1 MDAFGNK
8 VETLYLFLMVL
19 GFSRKRYA
27 ELVERPDLVT
37 FLDVHRRAFEYFG
50 GVPSECLYDCMKN
63 VVTRVSGSE
72 PKWNDLFYEFAR
84 HHGYAPRLC
93 PPYGSWVK
101 GKVERPIRFVRED
114 FWRGY
119 QYGGLTEANKD
130 LLVWLQKKELSIHG
144 TTQMTIVERFEQ
156 ERGHLGGLPLV
167 AFDTSAR
174 YFRTVHKD
182 CCIHLGYNRYM
193 LPIRGLAKR
202 SLCGS
207 RTLWCVYTTAP
218 HSW

>member
-1 MDAFGNK
+1 M
-8 VETLYLFLMVL
+8 
-19 GFSRKRYA
+19 
-27 ELVERPDLVT
+27 
-37 FLDVHRRAFEYFG
+37 
-50 GVPSECLYDCMKN
+50 
-63 VVTRVSGSE
+63 
-72 PKWNDLFYEFAR
+72 
-84 HHGYAPRLC
+84 
-93 PPYGSWVK
+93 
-101 GKVERPIRFVRED
+101 RED

-182 CCIHLGYNRYM
+182 CCIYLGYNRYM
-193 LPIRGLAKR
+193 LPHQSVGKKVVVRVKDAFMRVFDGPTLLASYRIPEGRGHLIADERFIKALKEDTEQRRMKYHTPPKRRKGAAKTIGLMEPQYDIAVQER
-202 SLCGS
+202 DIS
-207 RTLWCVYTTAP
+207 VYDAAIGGL
-218 HSW
+218 HE